1 MELKENSNAAYERAA
16 KRMKDLK
23 GFYVH
28 ATVYVLVNVFL
39 LFLNLKSS
47 DDADFGMF
55 ATPLFWGMGLAGHAL
70 SVFGKNLIFGKA
82 WEERKI
88 QELMEK
94 ENQRWK

>member
-1 MELKENSNAAYERAA
+1 MELKENNNAAYERAA
-16 KRMKDLK
+16 KRMKDIK

-28 ATVYVLVNVFL
+28 AIVYVLVNVFL
-39 LFLNLKSS
+39 LILNLKSS

-55 ATPLFWGMGLAGHAL
+55 ATPLFWGIGLAAHGL
-70 SVFGKNLIFGKA
+70 SVFGRNLIFGKK

-94 ENQRWK
+94 DKQRWK

>member
-1 MELKENSNAAYERAA
+1 MELNDKNTTAYQKAE
-16 KRMKDLK
+16 KRMKDIK

-28 ATVYVLVNVFL
+28 LTVYILVNIFL

-47 DDADFGMF
+47 DDLQFGMF
-55 ATPLFWGMGLAGHAL
+55 ATPLFWGIGLAGHAF

-88 QELMEK
+88 RELMEK
-94 ENQRWK
+94 NKDRWK